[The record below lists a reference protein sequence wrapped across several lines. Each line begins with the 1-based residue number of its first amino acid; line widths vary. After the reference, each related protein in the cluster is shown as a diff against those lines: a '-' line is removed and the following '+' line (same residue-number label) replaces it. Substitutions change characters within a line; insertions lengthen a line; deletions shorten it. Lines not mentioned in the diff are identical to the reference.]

1 MSAPPHHRLDH
12 RPVAAAIRDAAHP
25 IPSSLSPGNC
35 RTLPQRFAVYRNNF
49 AVGLRQALADR
60 FPTVRELVGDDF
72 FNATAHAYI
81 DAEPP
86 LSPIVAEYGGTFP
99 EFLKQFPP
107 AHQVPYLH
115 DVARLELAY
124 HQVLHAA
131 DETALPPDDFAAMG
145 DGLAT
150 QVFSFVR
157 SCRLLSFEFS
167 AIRIWQ
173 SHRDGNG
180 MHGVSADGP
189 EFGMITR
196 PDQEVSVRSLDR
208 ATYLVLSALAER
220 MTLDDAFARAVEAGE
235 NPDLQTVLE
244 PLVHGGVVKKEE

>member
-1 MSAPPHHRLDH
+1 MSAPPRHRLDH
-12 RPVAAAIRDAAHP
+12 RPIAAAIRDAAHP

-60 FPTVRELVGDDF
+60 FPTVRQLVGDDF

-99 EFLKQFPP
+99 DFLEQFPP
-107 AHQVPYLH
+107 ARQVPYLH
-115 DVARLELAY
+115 DVARLELTY
-124 HQVLHAA
+124 HQVLHAPDDA
-131 DETALPPDDFAAMG
+131 VLSSDDFAAMG
-145 DGLAT
+145 DSLAT
-150 QVFSFVR
+150 RVFSFVR
-157 SCRLLSFEFS
+157 SCRLLSFEFA

-180 MHGVSADGP
+180 MHGVSPDGP
-189 EFGMITR
+189 EFGMIAR
-196 PDQEVSVRSLDR
+196 PDQAVSVRSLDR
-208 ATYLVLSALAER
+208 ATYLVLSALAEGA
-220 MTLDDAFARAVEAGE
+220 TLNDAFSRAVDGGE
-235 NPDLQTVLE
+235 SPVLETVLE
-244 PLVHGGVVKKEE
+244 PLVQGGIVKKEG